1 MVVVLVLL
9 AFWLGF
15 FLALWLRSATP
26 LPEPP
31 LYVCRV
37 CRSVWL
43 DPKGE
48 GVSIGNGQK
57 PQHSHNIDTT

>member
-1 MVVVLVLL
+1 MVVLLVLL

-15 FLALWLRSATP
+15 FLALWLRRAAP
-26 LPEPP
+26 FPKPP

-48 GVSIGNGQK
+48 GVSTGEGQQ
-57 PQHSHNIDTT
+57 PQHRQDDDTL